1 MCAVLW
7 HQSVCPR
14 CCRLRD
20 LTALPS
26 KHFFVLAN
34 EHLKDTFVERVA
46 GESPNDHN
54 DRAIRTAALWLQ
66 GHVTKTTGL
75 AVVKVILLSED
86 AENVR
91 KAKGA
96 GLQAMGVLEYVS
108 GITCHPHLVDLVA
121 KFGQNETEGVDGV
134 DASTT
139 GRLYYPEH
147 VSAIAIKRG
156 VESGRYQQ
164 GTFHASSDNLSE
176 GFVAVPGEE
185 QWLFVGGRT
194 GLNRAV
200 EGDLVAV
207 ERLPQEEWSGP
218 SGVVME
224 RENMANEKDIAG
236 GEVDRGDSVSVA
248 DRRPTCRVVGVVRR
262 RWRPYCGTLLPST
275 NMKSPHH
282 TFLPADKRISLI
294 RISTQQAGALMGK
307 RIVVNMDEWCRS
319 ALLPHGHFVRV
330 LGDIGDK
337 AAENEVL
344 LLEHDVPYQPFSAAV
359 LADLPSCSWSIP
371 QDEVRKRDD
380 LQHLAICSVDP
391 PGCTDIDDAL
401 HCRTLEGGNFEVGV
415 HIADVSYFIR
425 PGTEVD
431 KEAAKRGTTV
441 YLCDKRIDM
450 VPEVL
455 SSNLCSLRE
464 GEERLA
470 FSVIWEM
477 TPAAEVVSTS
487 FTKSIIKSRK
497 AFTYAEAQMRIDDKS
512 LVDDVTLSL
521 RHLNSLAKV
530 LKQKR
535 IDAGA
540 LTLASPE
547 VRFEIDSE
555 THDPIELESKEMKE
569 TNSLVEEFMLLAN
582 ISVAKKTREEFPHC
596 AILRRHPAPPLS
608 NYEVLIKAGA
618 AKGMHI
624 AVETAKALATSLAEA
639 NLAEE
644 PYFNTLLRILATRCM
659 MQALYFSS
667 GKLPETEYFHY
678 GLATPIYTHFT
689 SPIRRY
695 ADLMVHRLLAAAIG
709 ADATYPALVD
719 KEAGQALCNKLNH
732 RHKMAQ
738 QAQRASIQLHTQLFF
753 KGRTVTE
760 EAFVLMPKKN
770 SLQVI
775 LPKYGFEGHVFL
787 GGAAAV
793 GNDASTSFNSADLSL
808 TVQGHTFQVFDRI
821 LVRLEVQHSSVQDA
835 HLTITLVSPSL
846 PGLGGD
852 EGVGSVTQ
860 QDSEGEGPPAKR
872 TKQ

>member
-1 MCAVLW
+1 M
-7 HQSVCPR
+7 
-14 CCRLRD
+14 
-20 LTALPS
+20 
-26 KHFFVLAN
+26 
-34 EHLKDTFVERVA
+34 ERTA
-46 GESPNDHN
+46 GESPNDRN
-54 DRAIRTAALWLQ
+54 DRAIRTAARWLQ
-66 GHVTKTTGL
+66 EHILKTPALTHIR
-75 AVVKVILLSED
+75 VVLLSED

-91 KAKGA
+91 KAREM
-96 GLQAMGVLEYVS
+96 GLEALGVLEYVS
-108 GITCHPHLVDLVA
+108 GVTSQPHLVDRVA
-121 KFGQNETEGVDGV
+121 KFGPSGAETADGSA
-134 DASTT
+134 ASTK
-139 GRLYYPEH
+139 LYYAEH
-147 VSAIAIKRG
+147 VSAVALKRG

-164 GTFHASSDNLSE
+164 GTFHASRDNLNE

-185 QWLFVGGRT
+185 QWVFVSGRA
-194 GLNRAV
+194 GLNRV
-200 EGDLVAV
+200 VDKDLVAV

-218 SGVVME
+218 SGIVKE
-224 RENMANEKDIAG
+224 RESMADWKKIDCQEESDRVGVTPSTAEK
-236 GEVDRGDSVSVA
+236 
-248 DRRPTCRVVGVVRR
+248 RPTCRVVGVVRR
-262 RWRPYCGTLLPST
+262 RWRPYCGTLLPSVDAT
-275 NMKSPHH
+275 ALQHL
-282 TFLPADKRISLI
+282 FAPADKGIPLI

-307 RIVVNMDEWCRS
+307 RIVVSMDEWSRS
-319 ALLPHGHFVRV
+319 SFLPQGHLVRV

-337 AAENEVL
+337 DAENEVL

-359 LADLPSCSWSIP
+359 LADLPSSSWSIP
-371 QDEVRKRDD
+371 EDEVAKRAD

-401 HCRTLEGGNFEVGV
+401 HCRMLESGNFEVGV

-425 PGTEVD
+425 PGSAVD
-431 KEAAKRGTTV
+431 KEAAERGTTV

-464 GEERLA
+464 GEARLA

-477 TPAAEVVSTS
+477 TPAAELVSTS
-487 FTKSIIKSRK
+487 FMKSIIKSRR
-497 AFTYAEAQMRIDDKS
+497 AFTYAEAQLRIDDK
-512 LVDDVTLSL
+512 LLADDVTLSL
-521 RHLNSLAKV
+521 RHLNCLAKV

-547 VRFEIDSE
+547 VRFELDSE

-582 ISVAKKTREEFPHC
+582 ISVARKIKEEFPHC
-596 AILRRHPAPPLS
+596 AVLRRHPAPPLS

-618 AKGMHI
+618 AKGVHI

-667 GKLPETEYFHY
+667 GKLPETEYYHY

-709 ADATYPALVD
+709 ADATYPSLID
-719 KEAGQALCNKLNH
+719 KEAGQALCNRLNH

-753 KGRTVTE
+753 KGRAVME

-787 GGAAAV
+787 DRAV
-793 GNDASTSFNSADLSL
+793 AMGDSSSTSFNNSDLTL
-808 TVQGHTFQVFDRI
+808 TVCGHTFRVFDRI
-821 LVRLEVQHSSVQDA
+821 LVRLEVRQSSLQDS
-835 HLTITLVSPSL
+835 HLTVTLVSPSL
-846 PGLGGD
+846 PGLLG
-852 EGVGSVTQ
+852 GVGSGQ
-860 QDSEGEGPPAKR
+860 QSSGGEGSGGQCDSEGKGPPAKR
-872 TKQ
+872 AKH

>member
-1 MCAVLW
+1 M
-7 HQSVCPR
+7 
-14 CCRLRD
+14 
-20 LTALPS
+20 
-26 KHFFVLAN
+26 LAN
-34 EHLKDTFVERVA
+34 EHLKETFVERMA
-46 GESPNDHN
+46 GESPNDRN
-54 DRAIRTAALWLQ
+54 DRAIRTAARWLQ
-66 GHVTKTTGL
+66 EHIVKTTAL
-75 AVVKVILLSED
+75 AHIRVILLSED

-91 KAKGA
+91 KAKEMGVEA
-96 GLQAMGVLEYVS
+96 LGVLEYVS
-108 GITCHPHLVDLVA
+108 GVTSQPHLVDLVA
-121 KFGQNETEGVDGV
+121 KFGQSGFEGVDGV
-134 DASTT
+134 ETSSKP
-139 GRLYYPEH
+139 YYSEH
-147 VSAIAIKRG
+147 LPAMALKRG

-164 GTFHASSDNLSE
+164 GTFHASRDNLSE
-176 GFVAVPGEE
+176 GFVAVPGGE
-185 QWLFVGGRT
+185 QWLFVRGRA

-207 ERLPQEEWSGP
+207 EVLPREEWSGP
-218 SGVVME
+218 SGVVEE
-224 RENMANEKDIAG
+224 RENMAGWKEMDCEEGSRVGSSPSI
-236 GEVDRGDSVSVA
+236 A

-262 RWRPYCGTLLPST
+262 RWRPYCGTLLPSADVT
-275 NMKSPHH
+275 APHH
-282 TFLPADKRISLI
+282 VFLPADKRIPLI
-294 RISTQQAGALMGK
+294 CITTQQAATLLGK
-307 RIVVNMDEWCRS
+307 RIVVSMDEWRRS
-319 ALLPHGHFVRV
+319 SLLPQGHFVRV

-337 AAENEVL
+337 EAENEVL

-359 LADLPSCSWSIP
+359 LADLPSSSWSIP
-371 QDEVRKRDD
+371 EDEVANRAD
-380 LQHLAICSVDP
+380 LQHLAVCSVDP

-401 HCRTLEGGNFEVGV
+401 HCRTLEGGNLEVGV

-425 PGTEVD
+425 PGSAVD
-431 KEAAKRGTTV
+431 KEAAERGTTV

-464 GEERLA
+464 GEVRLA

-477 TPAAEVVSTS
+477 TPAAEVLSTS
-487 FTKSIIKSRK
+487 FMKSIIKSRR

-512 LVDDVTLSL
+512 LDDDVTLSL

-582 ISVAKKTREEFPHC
+582 ISVARKTKEEFPHC
-596 AILRRHPAPPLS
+596 AVLRRHPAPPLS

-618 AKGMHI
+618 AKGVHI
-624 AVETAKALATSLAEA
+624 AVETAKVLATSLAEA

-667 GKLPETEYFHY
+667 GKLPEAEYFHY

-719 KEAGQALCNKLNH
+719 KEAGQALCNRLNH

-753 KGRTVTE
+753 KGRAVTE

-787 GGAAAV
+787 DGAVAV
-793 GNDASTSFNSADLSL
+793 EDSTSTSFNTADLTL
-808 TVQGHTFQVFDRI
+808 TVHGHTFRVFDRI
-821 LVRLEVQHSSVQDA
+821 LVWLEVQQSSLQDS

-846 PGLGGD
+846 PGLV
-852 EGVGSVTQ
+852 EGVGSVGQKNTEEAGSIGQ
-860 QDSEGEGPPAKR
+860 SDSEGEGPSSKR
-872 TKQ
+872 TKR